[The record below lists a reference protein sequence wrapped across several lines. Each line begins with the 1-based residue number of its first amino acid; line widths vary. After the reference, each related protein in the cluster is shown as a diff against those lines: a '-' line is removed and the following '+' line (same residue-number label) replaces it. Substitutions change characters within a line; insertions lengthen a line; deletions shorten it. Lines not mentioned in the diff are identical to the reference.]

1 MTPLAE
7 LFCQQSARKSV
18 AVLMFLEPQDDLQMY
33 VLNFSTCVQAATI
46 SNLKVKN
53 EEEKRGGIT
62 TTLRIG
68 YISKRQILQTIIG
81 SLQIKQFSTNVT
93 K

>member
-53 EEEKRGGIT
+53 EEEEREEIT

-68 YISKRQILQTIIG
+68 YSSKRQILQTIIG
-81 SLQIKQFSTNVT
+81 SLQIKQFSTNIT